1 MAADRPVVSGA
12 RTDDVGSAV
21 SRRILSGPLARAV
34 PLLRPY
40 RWTVAALIGLAA
52 FGAVLQVI
60 PDFFAGYVIDAIS
73 TRAPGSR
80 VAGLAALATLPV
92 LLSAAVGL
100 AVARRSARIGEG
112 VVYDLRQAM
121 VASLH
126 RQSTLFFKYAST
138 GAVVTRLSGDA
149 TGTQRVFGPSL
160 ATVVAAGTQLTV
172 AASATFALSWQV
184 GRWYWRRSHCSWP
197 GTAGR
202 PTHGRGSA
210 TVDRSPGGVC
220 QLRYGTLFGP
230 GRRTVAIL
238 RPSRAGWR
246 RSRVQGRPSQVRR
259 NRERPAGTAVRRRR
273 VPGADGRDLR
283 GLRSGWLAGVKPRGR
298 TGHDRHA
305 RSAHHPPVRTA
316 RGSDGR
322 APISQARPS
331 RSSGCSRS
339 SISPRFPTWR
349 PPT

>member
-40 RWTVAALIGLAA
+40 RWTVAALIGLAP

-184 GRWYWRRSHCSWP
+184 GRWYWRRSHCSWARY
-197 GTAGR
+197 G
-202 PTHGRGSA
+202 GSA
-210 TVDRSPGGVC
+210 D
-220 QLRYGTLFGP
+220 
-230 GRRTVAIL
+230 A
-238 RPSRAGWR
+238 W
-246 RSRVQGRPSQVRR
+246 
-259 NRERPAGTAVRRRR
+259 
-273 VPGADGRDLR
+273 
-283 GLRSGWLAGVKPRGR
+283 PRF
-298 TGHDRHA
+298 
-305 RSAHHPPVRTA
+305 
-316 RGSDGR
+316 SDGGSKPGWSMSTPLWNAIR
-322 APISQARPS
+322 PRAPHCRDPSAVSSRMAPISGSGPTFSGPPESRTPCWHSGSAPPCPWCRRPRPS
-331 RSSGCSRS
+331 RSTEWVVGWRQAARSNRARSSRS
-339 SISPRFPTWR
+339 LCSSPACSDRSR
-349 PPT
+349 L